1 VDVDHDGKVTRAEA
15 EAAHKLMMVAM
26 GGLEGV
32 LSEGGT
38 LPVETVA
45 WCVKAVVDIQSYFFQ
60 QGSKKHLK
68 NRVINSVDV
77 ERLLKAAFFGEISTA
92 KSASGSFSLSE
103 LTNPS
108 DPSVLVSAKATEA
121 EIRTAVTSIS
131 ALGVAL
137 AAAHPSD
144 PSVHNVIAEVTA
156 ACQPE
161 TSSGA
166 MTGTVVNAA
175 LGSFMREY
183 SVMWS
188 DFQTNRVP
196 CPTAEAAWEEA
207 RKDNAVETAHRK
219 EISLMVVE
227 LKASDA
233 RSQKAIKEL
242 GDKNKSLEER
252 LKRLEQ
258 AAGRGGSSQA
268 STSGPKAAATG
279 DAPSGGFQALKNDVF
294 HNKNRVKEAK
304 AEADAAE
311 AASAS
316 DAPAKRAAAKDAEAK
331 LAKAEA
337 AVAKAKEAKGK

>member
-1 VDVDHDGKVTRAEA
+1 MDGAF
-15 EAAHKLMMVAM
+15 
-26 GGLEGV
+26 G
-32 LSEGGT
+32 EGGV
-38 LPVETVA
+38 LPVEAVA

-68 NRVINSVDV
+68 NRVVNSVDV

-92 KSASGSFSLSE
+92 KSASGVFSLSE

-161 TSSGA
+161 TASGP

-183 SVMWS
+183 SAMWS
-188 DFQTNRVP
+188 DFQTNRVT

-219 EISLMVVE
+219 EVSLSVVE
-227 LKASDA
+227 LKANDA
-233 RSQKAIKEL
+233 KNQKVIKEL

-258 AAGRGGSSQA
+258 SAASRGSGGASTQSGTQAAAAGA
-268 STSGPKAAATG
+268 
-279 DAPSGGFQALKNDVF
+279 APSGVFKALKDDVF
-294 HNKNRVKEAK
+294 HAKVRAKEAK
-304 AEADAAE
+304 AESEAADAAS
-311 AASAS
+311 AA
-316 DAPAKRAAAKDAEAK
+316 DAPAKKAASKDAEAK
-331 LAKAEA
+331 LVKAEA

>member
-1 VDVDHDGKVTRAEA
+1 MGLDGAIGD
-15 EAAHKLMMVAM
+15 
-26 GGLEGV
+26 GGV
-32 LSEGGT
+32 V
-38 LPVETVA
+38 PVETVA

-68 NRVINSVDV
+68 NRVVNSVDV

-92 KSASGSFSLSE
+92 KSASGVFSLSE

-161 TSSGA
+161 TASGP

-188 DFQTNRVP
+188 DFQTNRVA

-219 EISLMVVE
+219 EISLSVVE
-227 LKASDA
+227 LKANDA
-233 RSQKAIKEL
+233 KNQKVIKEL

-258 AAGRGGSSQA
+258 SAASRGGGGGGGATTQSGTQAAAAGA
-268 STSGPKAAATG
+268 V
-279 DAPSGGFQALKNDVF
+279 PSGAFKALKDDVF
-294 HNKNRVKEAK
+294 HAKVRAKEAK
-304 AEADAAE
+304 AESEAADAE
-311 AASAS
+311 SAA
-316 DAPAKRAAAKDAEAK
+316 DAPAKKAAAKDAEAK
-331 LAKAEA
+331 LVKAEA
-337 AVAKAKEAKGK
+337 ALAKAKETKGK